1 MSPPTSPP
9 LLVYTAQ
16 GWTLVCGIKPA
27 GKKHLKSAKSTA
39 RQDETAAS
47 TRRCDNVRV
56 QLRVHVRV
64 HVRVQLR
71 VQVRVQLRVDVR
83 VDVRVQVH
91 VQLILPVK
99 LT

>member
-27 GKKHLKSAKSTA
+27 GKKHLKSAKSTV

-56 QLRVHVRV
+56 QLRVH
-64 HVRVQLR
+64 
-71 VQVRVQLRVDVR
+71 VRVQLRVDVR